1 MADIRIII
9 DDDNR
14 LQKGIDQAL
23 REYNI
28 AQFVTVQA
36 PNADHQVRH
45 TGSMLHMDYSKA
57 LVAGHYQ

>member
-36 PNADHQVRH
+36 PNADHQVCH
-45 TGSMLHMDYSKA
+45 TGSMLYMV
-57 LVAGHYQ
+57 LF